1 MSDKSSL
8 VQNIGLKRNEQVHR
22 RDEQIRR
29 IFSAAQYKKYK
40 EAEKAFKS
48 AVRGDDQPIVT
59 SPSLKS

>member
-8 VQNIGLKRNEQVHR
+8 VKNIGVKRNEQVHR

-48 AVRGDDQPIVT
+48 AVKGDDLSIEA
-59 SPSLKS
+59 SPTLKP